1 MILSPIVDAVCQCH
15 QVAIRGAEGDD
26 ALFDE
31 IVLADDYLPN
41 WLEPSA
47 VAMTWPSLQ
56 PDRVLSETHREPHR
70 SLDAI
75 AAGEAGG
82 GQRLAV
88 QGADGPAIGCAEAE
102 FGAETLRRKSRVEA

>member
-1 MILSPIVDAVCQCH
+1 MILSSSLMPFVSITRSSSV
-15 QVAIRGAEGDD
+15 GPEG

-47 VAMTWPSLQ
+47 VAITRPNLRPARIRSK
-56 PDRVLSETHREPHR
+56 THRKSDR

-82 GQRLAV
+82 GEGFAV
-88 QGADGPAIGCAEAE
+88 QGAAGPAIGCAQAE
-102 FGAETLRRKSRVEA
+102 FGTETLRGKRRVEA